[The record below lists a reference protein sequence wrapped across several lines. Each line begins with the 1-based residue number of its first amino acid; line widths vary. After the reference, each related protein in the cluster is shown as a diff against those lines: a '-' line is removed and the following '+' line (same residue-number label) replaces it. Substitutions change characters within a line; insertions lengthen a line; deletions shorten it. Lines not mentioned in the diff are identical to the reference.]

1 MHDIIFRQLDWCFP
15 QQSGRRTPQRYH
27 YSHDAYFLWRDF
39 KVGKGVTPAVIWSDR
54 MRRNS
59 PEKYE
64 NAVKS
69 ALSGRFDHY
78 HMSKKDAKA
87 FVKEFFGE
95 GVECVGY
102 GVGCNVSNGYPIGI
116 FFIKEKTDV

>member
-1 MHDIIFRQLDWCFP
+1 MHDTMFRQFDWCFP
-15 QQSGRRTPQRYH
+15 QQPKHKMPHEYP

-39 KVGKGVTPAVIWSDR
+39 KEGERSIHNTVWSDR
-54 MRRNS
+54 MRQNS

-64 NAVKS
+64 RAVKKV
-69 ALSGRFDHY
+69 LNGHFDHY

-95 GVECVGY
+95 NFVCVGY
-102 GVGCNVSNGYPIGI
+102 AVECNVSNGFPIGI
-116 FFIKEKTDV
+116 FLIKEKTDV